1 MIDTPFIVIN
11 ADDYYGKVG
20 FQKIYQYLTQAMV
33 ELAHGDYDAVLL
45 TLAPLETFCAAFK
58 RNIDMIENP

>member
-1 MIDTPFIVIN
+1 M
-11 ADDYYGKVG
+11 KR
-20 FQKIYQYLTQAMV
+20 YQYLTQAMV

-45 TLAPLETFCAAFK
+45 TLAPLETFCAACE